1 LEFIEHIMR
10 HGGLQALV
18 AQGALGLAQIPLG
31 ELRAHKAPEVV
42 RLS

>member
-10 HGGLQALV
+10 HGSLQALV